1 MRFTKKCTKEGDII
15 YNYSFNNLNDLYNYL
30 KSEPI
35 VNTKIFKKQASVTQ
49 KRSFAG
55 EPLEDAVEYLK
66 GGYKID
72 FKKFDIAV
80 SNMEKVGMEDMDSRK
95 IERTLHGGTYIQ
107 PLVAAGAPDCMIRY
121 IQDFEP
127 KKISVYFQLGYSAD
141 TESGQIFNRGIATIN
156 LIQQLEAKG
165 YIVDLKV
172 FELSRKID
180 EYVDI
185 NISIKQIDEVL
196 NISKCYYPFVSKEFV
211 RRLLFRVLESVPVT
225 NDWGWGYG
233 ATVPVA
239 EIRKIYNLNEK
250 DIVIPSP
257 NEIGIEG
264 ISIYQDAI
272 TFFEYLKLD
281 KEFDL
286 SRLKGKQKV
295 KRM

>member
-1 MRFTKKCTKEGDII
+1 MRFTKKCTNEGDKV

-35 VNTKIFKKQASVTQ
+35 VNKKIFKKQASVTQ
-49 KRSFAG
+49 KKSFAG
-55 EPLEDAVEYLK
+55 ESLEEAIEYLK

-80 SNMEKVGMEDMDSRK
+80 SSMEKFGLEDIDSRK
-95 IERTLHGGTYIQ
+95 IERTLHGGAYIQ
-107 PLVAAGAPDCMIRY
+107 SLVAAGAPDCMIRY

-127 KKISVYFQLGYSAD
+127 KKISVYFQLSYSSN
-141 TESGQIFNRGIATIN
+141 TNSEQIFNRGIATIN

-196 NISKCYYPFVSKEFV
+196 NISKCYYPFVSKEFL

-233 ATVPVA
+233 TTVPVA
-239 EIRKIYNLNEK
+239 EIRKFYKLSEK
-250 DIVIPSP
+250 DIVIPAP
-257 NEIGIEG
+257 DEIGIDG
-264 ISIYQDAI
+264 MSILKDTV